1 MVYRLGRWRYGI
13 RTRLLRLPFS
23 VLYKILF
30 KFVQI
35 VTGIQMPCEAPIGRN
50 FRIDH
55 FGNIIVSGYA
65 SFGDNCV
72 LRNGVTIGIRKVG
85 EKVAPQL
92 GNNVDIG
99 AGAKILGDIRI
110 GNNVTIGANA
120 VVITDVPDNAI
131 AVGVPARIIQRHGS

>member
-1 MVYRLGRWRYGI
+1 
-13 RTRLLRLPFS
+13 
-23 VLYKILF
+23 
-30 KFVQI
+30 
-35 VTGIQMPCEAPIGRN
+35 MPCEAPIGSN

-131 AVGVPARIIQRHGS
+131 AVGVPARIIQRHRS